1 MHRPCVVML
10 SPETALLLA
19 AAEVLRADGID
30 VHFLLPCED
39 AASDVRTLLPD
50 AVVATDALS
59 DADLLRTC
67 RNLRGNVGSQHVA
80 SLVMVAAHEQEL
92 AAANGSAAQR
102 ERRAGEELAAALT
115 QWLRTAEAVRAGR
128 DFVAHD
134 GLSIDRRRFSA
145 TVDGQEIALT
155 TTEFRIL
162 WTLARGAGQVFSR
175 AELHEACSS
184 HDAGVHQRTID
195 VHIRAIRK
203 KLGPSGNLVETVRG
217 VGYRLAPPAMI
228 PRVFDRAS

>member
-1 MHRPCVVML
+1 
-10 SPETALLLA
+10 
-19 AAEVLRADGID
+19 
-30 VHFLLPCED
+30 
-39 AASDVRTLLPD
+39 
-50 AVVATDALS
+50 
-59 DADLLRTC
+59 LLRTC

-80 SLVMVAAHEQEL
+80 SLVMVAVSEHEETS
-92 AAANGSAAQR
+92 ASGSPAER
-102 ERRAGEELAAALT
+102 ERRAGEELAAALR
-115 QWLRTAEAVRAGR
+115 QWLRTAEAVRSGR

-145 TVDGQEIALT
+145 TVDGQEIPLT

-175 AELHEACSS
+175 SELHEACSS

-203 KLGPSGNLVETVRG
+203 KLGRAGNLVETVRG
-217 VGYRLAPPAMI
+217 VGYRLTPPVAI
-228 PRVFDRAS
+228 PLVFDRAC